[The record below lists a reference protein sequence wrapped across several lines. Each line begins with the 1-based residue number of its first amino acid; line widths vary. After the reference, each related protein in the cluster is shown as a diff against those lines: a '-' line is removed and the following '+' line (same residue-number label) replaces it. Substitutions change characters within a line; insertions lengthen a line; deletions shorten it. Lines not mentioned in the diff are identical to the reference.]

1 MLARFWADYIFCLM
15 ANMVESSQNMIES
28 VFWVAP
34 CVVNVLMFGYLW
46 LAEPFHFC
54 LVDIF
59 KYVSSHAQE

>member
-1 MLARFWADYIFCLM
+1 M

-28 VFWVAP
+28 EFWVAP

-46 LAEPFHFC
+46 LAEPFHSC